1 MLMEDIKM
9 HSLADIYNNQYKQK
23 DVEKEDKP
31 QQSKQINLVLHMPEV
46 GILIR
51 HLDLL
56 YSKMMYNQQQES
68 QTISYFNP
76 GQGAVKQSQSVN

>member
-1 MLMEDIKM
+1 MN
-9 HSLADIYNNQYKQK
+9 SLADIYNNQYKQK
-23 DVEKEDKP
+23 PVEKKEETK
-31 QQSKQINLVLHMPEV
+31 QAQINLVLHMPEV
-46 GILIR
+46 GMLVR

-56 YSKMMYNQQQES
+56 YSKMMINQQQES

>member
-1 MLMEDIKM
+1 MN
-9 HSLADIYNNQYKQK
+9 SLADIYNNQYKQK
-23 DVEKEDKP
+23 PVEKKEEPK
-31 QQSKQINLVLHMPEV
+31 QSQINLVLHMPEV
-46 GILIR
+46 GMLVR

-56 YSKMMYNQQQES
+56 YSKMMINQQQES

>member
-1 MLMEDIKM
+1 MN
-9 HSLADIYNNQYKQK
+9 SLADIYNSQYKQK
-23 DVEKEDKP
+23 NVEKKEQP

-46 GILIR
+46 GMLLK

-56 YSKMMYNQQQES
+56 YSKMMINQQQES

-76 GQGAVKQSQSVN
+76 GHGAVKQSQSVN

>member
-1 MLMEDIKM
+1 MN
-9 HSLADIYNNQYKQK
+9 SLADIYNNQYKQK
-23 DVEKEDKP
+23 PVEKKEEPK
-31 QQSKQINLVLHMPEV
+31 QAQINLVLHMPEV
-46 GILIR
+46 GMLVR

-56 YSKMMYNQQQES
+56 YSKMMINEQQES